1 MEKNDNKR
9 QIARTLF
16 VQGGMTQKEIA
27 SKLEVTEQ
35 TISRWSKKDHWDE
48 LKKNVMSG
56 KQEILRS
63 LYTELQ
69 KLQNIIE
76 AQGGVADSKQAD
88 IRRKLIT
95 DIRQLETRYSVS
107 QTVQIGMDFCE
118 FLKEIDF
125 ELAGKI
131 SKYYQSFIDEQ
142 IEKQKWQKE
151 SESPV
156 IENILSCFVSIA
168 TISRTLHQSIHTR
181 HQHNDCAVWL
191 CLKPIQK
198 NGSSIISRTIVLLNM
213 RSSIK
218 QLRSDCYRMQSGL
231 RSALGRVSWQRQ
243 HEL

>member
-35 TISRWSKKDHWDE
+35 TISRWAKKDHWDE

-69 KLQNIIE
+69 KLQTIIE
-76 AQGGVADSKQAD
+76 EDGGVADSKQAD

-95 DIRQLETRYSVS
+95 DIRQLETRFSVS
-107 QTVQIGMDFCE
+107 QTVQVGMDFCE

-131 SKYYQSFIDEQ
+131 SQYFQAFIDEQ
-142 IEKQKWQKE
+142 IDKQKWQKE
-151 SESPV
+151 
-156 IENILSCFVSIA
+156 
-168 TISRTLHQSIHTR
+168 
-181 HQHNDCAVWL
+181 
-191 CLKPIQK
+191 
-198 NGSSIISRTIVLLNM
+198 
-213 RSSIK
+213 
-218 QLRSDCYRMQSGL
+218 
-231 RSALGRVSWQRQ
+231 
-243 HEL
+243 

>member
-1 MEKNDNKR
+1 MEKNENKR

-35 TISRWSKKDHWDE
+35 TISRWAKKDHWDE

-69 KLQNIIE
+69 KLQTIIE
-76 AQGGVADSKQAD
+76 ENGGVADSKQAD

-125 ELAGKI
+125 DLAGKI
-131 SKYYQSFIDEQ
+131 SRYFQSFIDEQ

-151 SESPV
+151 
-156 IENILSCFVSIA
+156 
-168 TISRTLHQSIHTR
+168 
-181 HQHNDCAVWL
+181 
-191 CLKPIQK
+191 
-198 NGSSIISRTIVLLNM
+198 
-213 RSSIK
+213 
-218 QLRSDCYRMQSGL
+218 
-231 RSALGRVSWQRQ
+231 
-243 HEL
+243 

>member
-69 KLQNIIE
+69 KLQSIIE
-76 AQGGVADSKQAD
+76 ENGGVADSKQAD

-125 ELAGKI
+125 DLAGKI
-131 SKYYQSFIDEQ
+131 SRYFQSFIDEQ

-151 SESPV
+151 
-156 IENILSCFVSIA
+156 
-168 TISRTLHQSIHTR
+168 
-181 HQHNDCAVWL
+181 
-191 CLKPIQK
+191 
-198 NGSSIISRTIVLLNM
+198 
-213 RSSIK
+213 
-218 QLRSDCYRMQSGL
+218 
-231 RSALGRVSWQRQ
+231 
-243 HEL
+243 

>member
-35 TISRWSKKDHWDE
+35 TISRWAKKDHWDE

-69 KLQNIIE
+69 KLQTIIE
-76 AQGGVADSKQAD
+76 EKGGVADSKQAD

-125 ELAGKI
+125 DLAGKI
-131 SKYYQSFIDEQ
+131 SRHFQSFIDEQ

-151 SESPV
+151 
-156 IENILSCFVSIA
+156 
-168 TISRTLHQSIHTR
+168 
-181 HQHNDCAVWL
+181 
-191 CLKPIQK
+191 
-198 NGSSIISRTIVLLNM
+198 
-213 RSSIK
+213 
-218 QLRSDCYRMQSGL
+218 
-231 RSALGRVSWQRQ
+231 
-243 HEL
+243 

>member
-56 KQEILRS
+56 KQEILRN

-69 KLQNIIE
+69 KLQSIIE
-76 AQGGVADSKQAD
+76 ENGGVADSKQAD

-125 ELAGKI
+125 DLAGKI
-131 SKYYQSFIDEQ
+131 SRYFQSFIDEQ

-151 SESPV
+151 
-156 IENILSCFVSIA
+156 
-168 TISRTLHQSIHTR
+168 
-181 HQHNDCAVWL
+181 
-191 CLKPIQK
+191 
-198 NGSSIISRTIVLLNM
+198 
-213 RSSIK
+213 
-218 QLRSDCYRMQSGL
+218 
-231 RSALGRVSWQRQ
+231 
-243 HEL
+243 

>member
-35 TISRWSKKDHWDE
+35 TISRWAKKDHWDE

-69 KLQNIIE
+69 KLQTIIE
-76 AQGGVADSKQAD
+76 ENGGVADSKQAD

-125 ELAGKI
+125 DLAGKT
-131 SKYYQSFIDEQ
+131 SRYFQSFIDEQ

-151 SESPV
+151 
-156 IENILSCFVSIA
+156 
-168 TISRTLHQSIHTR
+168 
-181 HQHNDCAVWL
+181 
-191 CLKPIQK
+191 
-198 NGSSIISRTIVLLNM
+198 
-213 RSSIK
+213 
-218 QLRSDCYRMQSGL
+218 
-231 RSALGRVSWQRQ
+231 
-243 HEL
+243 

>member
-35 TISRWSKKDHWDE
+35 TISRWAKKDHWDE
-48 LKKNVMSG
+48 LKKNLMSG

-69 KLQNIIE
+69 KLQTIIE
-76 AQGGVADSKQAD
+76 ENGGVADSKKAD

-95 DIRQLETRYSVS
+95 DIRQLETHYSVS
-107 QTVQIGMDFCE
+107 QTVQVGMGFCE

-131 SKYYQSFIDEQ
+131 SQYFQAFIDEQ

-151 SESPV
+151 
-156 IENILSCFVSIA
+156 
-168 TISRTLHQSIHTR
+168 
-181 HQHNDCAVWL
+181 
-191 CLKPIQK
+191 
-198 NGSSIISRTIVLLNM
+198 
-213 RSSIK
+213 
-218 QLRSDCYRMQSGL
+218 
-231 RSALGRVSWQRQ
+231 
-243 HEL
+243 

>member
-35 TISRWSKKDHWDE
+35 TISRWAKKDHWDE
-48 LKKNVMSG
+48 LKKNLMSG

-69 KLQNIIE
+69 KLQTIIE
-76 AQGGVADSKQAD
+76 ENGGVADSKQAD

-107 QTVQIGMDFCE
+107 QTVQVGMDFCE

-131 SKYYQSFIDEQ
+131 SQYFQAFIDEQ

-151 SESPV
+151 
-156 IENILSCFVSIA
+156 
-168 TISRTLHQSIHTR
+168 
-181 HQHNDCAVWL
+181 
-191 CLKPIQK
+191 
-198 NGSSIISRTIVLLNM
+198 
-213 RSSIK
+213 
-218 QLRSDCYRMQSGL
+218 
-231 RSALGRVSWQRQ
+231 
-243 HEL
+243 

>member
-1 MEKNDNKR
+1 MEKNENKR

-35 TISRWSKKDHWDE
+35 TISRWAKKDHWDE

-69 KLQNIIE
+69 KLQTIIE
-76 AQGGVADSKQAD
+76 GNGGVADSKQAD

-125 ELAGKI
+125 DLAGKI
-131 SKYYQSFIDEQ
+131 SGYFQSFIDEQ

-151 SESPV
+151 
-156 IENILSCFVSIA
+156 
-168 TISRTLHQSIHTR
+168 
-181 HQHNDCAVWL
+181 
-191 CLKPIQK
+191 
-198 NGSSIISRTIVLLNM
+198 
-213 RSSIK
+213 
-218 QLRSDCYRMQSGL
+218 
-231 RSALGRVSWQRQ
+231 
-243 HEL
+243 

>member
-35 TISRWSKKDHWDE
+35 TISRWAKKDHWDE
-48 LKKNVMSG
+48 LKKNLMSG

-69 KLQNIIE
+69 KLQTLIKEND
-76 AQGGVADSKQAD
+76 GVADSKQAD

-125 ELAGKI
+125 NLAGKI
-131 SKYYQSFIDEQ
+131 SQYFQAFIDEQ

-151 SESPV
+151 
-156 IENILSCFVSIA
+156 
-168 TISRTLHQSIHTR
+168 
-181 HQHNDCAVWL
+181 
-191 CLKPIQK
+191 
-198 NGSSIISRTIVLLNM
+198 
-213 RSSIK
+213 
-218 QLRSDCYRMQSGL
+218 
-231 RSALGRVSWQRQ
+231 
-243 HEL
+243 

>member
-35 TISRWSKKDHWDE
+35 TISRWAKKDHWDE

-69 KLQNIIE
+69 KLQTIIE
-76 AQGGVADSKQAD
+76 ENSGVADSKQAD

-125 ELAGKI
+125 DLAGKI
-131 SKYYQSFIDEQ
+131 SRYFQSFIDEQ

-151 SESPV
+151 
-156 IENILSCFVSIA
+156 
-168 TISRTLHQSIHTR
+168 
-181 HQHNDCAVWL
+181 
-191 CLKPIQK
+191 
-198 NGSSIISRTIVLLNM
+198 
-213 RSSIK
+213 
-218 QLRSDCYRMQSGL
+218 
-231 RSALGRVSWQRQ
+231 
-243 HEL
+243 

>member
-35 TISRWSKKDHWDE
+35 TISRWAKKDHWDE
-48 LKKNVMSG
+48 LKKNLMSG

-69 KLQNIIE
+69 KLQTIIE
-76 AQGGVADSKQAD
+76 EDGGVADSKQAD

-107 QTVQIGMDFCE
+107 QTVQVGMDFCE

-131 SKYYQSFIDEQ
+131 SQYFQAFIDEQ

-151 SESPV
+151 
-156 IENILSCFVSIA
+156 
-168 TISRTLHQSIHTR
+168 
-181 HQHNDCAVWL
+181 
-191 CLKPIQK
+191 
-198 NGSSIISRTIVLLNM
+198 
-213 RSSIK
+213 
-218 QLRSDCYRMQSGL
+218 
-231 RSALGRVSWQRQ
+231 
-243 HEL
+243 

>member
-63 LYTELQ
+63 LYSELQ

-76 AQGGVADSKQAD
+76 TQGGVADSKQAD

-151 SESPV
+151 
-156 IENILSCFVSIA
+156 
-168 TISRTLHQSIHTR
+168 
-181 HQHNDCAVWL
+181 
-191 CLKPIQK
+191 
-198 NGSSIISRTIVLLNM
+198 
-213 RSSIK
+213 
-218 QLRSDCYRMQSGL
+218 
-231 RSALGRVSWQRQ
+231 
-243 HEL
+243 

>member
-76 AQGGVADSKQAD
+76 AQGGVANSKQAD

-151 SESPV
+151 
-156 IENILSCFVSIA
+156 
-168 TISRTLHQSIHTR
+168 
-181 HQHNDCAVWL
+181 
-191 CLKPIQK
+191 
-198 NGSSIISRTIVLLNM
+198 
-213 RSSIK
+213 
-218 QLRSDCYRMQSGL
+218 
-231 RSALGRVSWQRQ
+231 
-243 HEL
+243 

>member
-35 TISRWSKKDHWDE
+35 TISRWAKKDHWDE
-48 LKKNVMSG
+48 LKKNLMSG

-69 KLQNIIE
+69 KLQTIIE
-76 AQGGVADSKQAD
+76 ENGGVADSKQAD

-107 QTVQIGMDFCE
+107 QTVQVGMGFCE

-131 SKYYQSFIDEQ
+131 SQYFQAFIDEQ

-151 SESPV
+151 
-156 IENILSCFVSIA
+156 
-168 TISRTLHQSIHTR
+168 
-181 HQHNDCAVWL
+181 
-191 CLKPIQK
+191 
-198 NGSSIISRTIVLLNM
+198 
-213 RSSIK
+213 
-218 QLRSDCYRMQSGL
+218 
-231 RSALGRVSWQRQ
+231 
-243 HEL
+243 

>member
-35 TISRWSKKDHWDE
+35 TISRWAKKDHWDE
-48 LKKNVMSG
+48 LKKNLMSG

-69 KLQNIIE
+69 KLQTIIE
-76 AQGGVADSKQAD
+76 ENGGVADSKQAD

-95 DIRQLETRYSVS
+95 DIRQLETRFSVS
-107 QTVQIGMDFCE
+107 QTVQVGMDFCE

-131 SKYYQSFIDEQ
+131 SQYFQAFIDEQ

-151 SESPV
+151 
-156 IENILSCFVSIA
+156 
-168 TISRTLHQSIHTR
+168 
-181 HQHNDCAVWL
+181 
-191 CLKPIQK
+191 
-198 NGSSIISRTIVLLNM
+198 
-213 RSSIK
+213 
-218 QLRSDCYRMQSGL
+218 
-231 RSALGRVSWQRQ
+231 
-243 HEL
+243 

>member
-1 MEKNDNKR
+1 MEKNENKR

-35 TISRWSKKDHWDE
+35 TISRWAKKDHWDE
-48 LKKNVMSG
+48 LKKNLMSG

-69 KLQNIIE
+69 KLQTIIE
-76 AQGGVADSKQAD
+76 ENGGVADSKQAD

-107 QTVQIGMDFCE
+107 QTVQVGMDFCE

-131 SKYYQSFIDEQ
+131 SQYFQAFIDEQ

-151 SESPV
+151 
-156 IENILSCFVSIA
+156 
-168 TISRTLHQSIHTR
+168 
-181 HQHNDCAVWL
+181 
-191 CLKPIQK
+191 
-198 NGSSIISRTIVLLNM
+198 
-213 RSSIK
+213 
-218 QLRSDCYRMQSGL
+218 
-231 RSALGRVSWQRQ
+231 
-243 HEL
+243 

>member
-35 TISRWSKKDHWDE
+35 TISRWSKKDNWDE

-69 KLQNIIE
+69 KLQSIIE
-76 AQGGVADSKQAD
+76 ENGGVADSKQAD

-125 ELAGKI
+125 DLAGKI
-131 SKYYQSFIDEQ
+131 SRYFQSFIDEQ

-151 SESPV
+151 
-156 IENILSCFVSIA
+156 
-168 TISRTLHQSIHTR
+168 
-181 HQHNDCAVWL
+181 
-191 CLKPIQK
+191 
-198 NGSSIISRTIVLLNM
+198 
-213 RSSIK
+213 
-218 QLRSDCYRMQSGL
+218 
-231 RSALGRVSWQRQ
+231 
-243 HEL
+243 

>member
-56 KQEILRS
+56 KQEILRT

-76 AQGGVADSKQAD
+76 DQGGVADSKQAD

-151 SESPV
+151 
-156 IENILSCFVSIA
+156 
-168 TISRTLHQSIHTR
+168 
-181 HQHNDCAVWL
+181 
-191 CLKPIQK
+191 
-198 NGSSIISRTIVLLNM
+198 
-213 RSSIK
+213 
-218 QLRSDCYRMQSGL
+218 
-231 RSALGRVSWQRQ
+231 
-243 HEL
+243 

>member
-35 TISRWSKKDHWDE
+35 TISRWAKKDHWDE

-69 KLQNIIE
+69 KLQTIIE
-76 AQGGVADSKQAD
+76 EDGGVADSKQAD

-95 DIRQLETRYSVS
+95 DIRQLETRFSVS
-107 QTVQIGMDFCE
+107 QTVQVGMDFCE

-131 SKYYQSFIDEQ
+131 SQYFQAFIDEQ

-151 SESPV
+151 
-156 IENILSCFVSIA
+156 
-168 TISRTLHQSIHTR
+168 
-181 HQHNDCAVWL
+181 
-191 CLKPIQK
+191 
-198 NGSSIISRTIVLLNM
+198 
-213 RSSIK
+213 
-218 QLRSDCYRMQSGL
+218 
-231 RSALGRVSWQRQ
+231 
-243 HEL
+243 

>member
-56 KQEILRS
+56 KQEILRN

-69 KLQNIIE
+69 KLQSIIE
-76 AQGGVADSKQAD
+76 ENGGVADSKQAD

-107 QTVQIGMDFCE
+107 QTVPIGMDFCE

-125 ELAGKI
+125 DLAGKI
-131 SKYYQSFIDEQ
+131 SRYFQSFIDEQ

-151 SESPV
+151 
-156 IENILSCFVSIA
+156 
-168 TISRTLHQSIHTR
+168 
-181 HQHNDCAVWL
+181 
-191 CLKPIQK
+191 
-198 NGSSIISRTIVLLNM
+198 
-213 RSSIK
+213 
-218 QLRSDCYRMQSGL
+218 
-231 RSALGRVSWQRQ
+231 
-243 HEL
+243 

>member
-35 TISRWSKKDHWDE
+35 TISRWAKKDHWDE

-69 KLQNIIE
+69 KLQTIIE
-76 AQGGVADSKQAD
+76 ENGGVADSKQAD

-125 ELAGKI
+125 DLAGKI
-131 SKYYQSFIDEQ
+131 SRYFQSFIDEQ

-151 SESPV
+151 
-156 IENILSCFVSIA
+156 
-168 TISRTLHQSIHTR
+168 
-181 HQHNDCAVWL
+181 
-191 CLKPIQK
+191 
-198 NGSSIISRTIVLLNM
+198 
-213 RSSIK
+213 
-218 QLRSDCYRMQSGL
+218 
-231 RSALGRVSWQRQ
+231 
-243 HEL
+243 

>member
-1 MEKNDNKR
+1 MENNDNKR

-35 TISRWSKKDHWDE
+35 TISRWAKKDHWDE
-48 LKKNVMSG
+48 LKKNLMSG

-69 KLQNIIE
+69 KLQTIIE
-76 AQGGVADSKQAD
+76 ENGGVADSKQAD

-107 QTVQIGMDFCE
+107 QTVQVGMDFCE

-131 SKYYQSFIDEQ
+131 SQYFQAFIDEQ

-151 SESPV
+151 
-156 IENILSCFVSIA
+156 
-168 TISRTLHQSIHTR
+168 
-181 HQHNDCAVWL
+181 
-191 CLKPIQK
+191 
-198 NGSSIISRTIVLLNM
+198 
-213 RSSIK
+213 
-218 QLRSDCYRMQSGL
+218 
-231 RSALGRVSWQRQ
+231 
-243 HEL
+243 

>member
-35 TISRWSKKDHWDE
+35 TISRWAKKDHWDE

-69 KLQNIIE
+69 KLQTIIE
-76 AQGGVADSKQAD
+76 EDGGVADSKQAD

-107 QTVQIGMDFCE
+107 QTVQVGMDFCE

-131 SKYYQSFIDEQ
+131 SQYFQAFIDEQ
-142 IEKQKWQKE
+142 IEKQKWQRE
-151 SESPV
+151 
-156 IENILSCFVSIA
+156 
-168 TISRTLHQSIHTR
+168 
-181 HQHNDCAVWL
+181 
-191 CLKPIQK
+191 
-198 NGSSIISRTIVLLNM
+198 
-213 RSSIK
+213 
-218 QLRSDCYRMQSGL
+218 
-231 RSALGRVSWQRQ
+231 
-243 HEL
+243 

>member
-35 TISRWSKKDHWDE
+35 TISRWAKKDHWDE

-69 KLQNIIE
+69 KLQTIIE
-76 AQGGVADSKQAD
+76 EDGGVADSKQAD

-107 QTVQIGMDFCE
+107 QTVQVGMDFCE

-131 SKYYQSFIDEQ
+131 SQYFQAFIDEQ

-151 SESPV
+151 
-156 IENILSCFVSIA
+156 
-168 TISRTLHQSIHTR
+168 
-181 HQHNDCAVWL
+181 
-191 CLKPIQK
+191 
-198 NGSSIISRTIVLLNM
+198 
-213 RSSIK
+213 
-218 QLRSDCYRMQSGL
+218 
-231 RSALGRVSWQRQ
+231 
-243 HEL
+243 

>member
-35 TISRWSKKDHWDE
+35 TISRWAKKDHWDE

-56 KQEILRS
+56 KQETLRS

-69 KLQNIIE
+69 ELQTIIE
-76 AQGGVADSKQAD
+76 ENGGVADSKQAD

-125 ELAGKI
+125 DLAGKI
-131 SKYYQSFIDEQ
+131 SRYFQSFIDEQ

-151 SESPV
+151 
-156 IENILSCFVSIA
+156 
-168 TISRTLHQSIHTR
+168 
-181 HQHNDCAVWL
+181 
-191 CLKPIQK
+191 
-198 NGSSIISRTIVLLNM
+198 
-213 RSSIK
+213 
-218 QLRSDCYRMQSGL
+218 
-231 RSALGRVSWQRQ
+231 
-243 HEL
+243 

>member
-69 KLQNIIE
+69 KLQSIIE
-76 AQGGVADSKQAD
+76 EDGGVANSKQAD

-125 ELAGKI
+125 DLAGKI
-131 SKYYQSFIDEQ
+131 SRYFQSFIDEQ

-151 SESPV
+151 
-156 IENILSCFVSIA
+156 
-168 TISRTLHQSIHTR
+168 
-181 HQHNDCAVWL
+181 
-191 CLKPIQK
+191 
-198 NGSSIISRTIVLLNM
+198 
-213 RSSIK
+213 
-218 QLRSDCYRMQSGL
+218 
-231 RSALGRVSWQRQ
+231 
-243 HEL
+243 

>member
-69 KLQNIIE
+69 KLQSIIE
-76 AQGGVADSKQAD
+76 GNGGVADSKQAD

-125 ELAGKI
+125 DLAGKI
-131 SKYYQSFIDEQ
+131 SRYFQSFIDEQ

-151 SESPV
+151 
-156 IENILSCFVSIA
+156 
-168 TISRTLHQSIHTR
+168 
-181 HQHNDCAVWL
+181 
-191 CLKPIQK
+191 
-198 NGSSIISRTIVLLNM
+198 
-213 RSSIK
+213 
-218 QLRSDCYRMQSGL
+218 
-231 RSALGRVSWQRQ
+231 
-243 HEL
+243 

>member
-35 TISRWSKKDHWDE
+35 TISRWAKKDHWDE

-69 KLQNIIE
+69 KLQTIIE
-76 AQGGVADSKQAD
+76 EDGGVADSKQAD

-107 QTVQIGMDFCE
+107 QTVQVGMDFCE

-131 SKYYQSFIDEQ
+131 SQCFQAFIDEQ

-151 SESPV
+151 
-156 IENILSCFVSIA
+156 
-168 TISRTLHQSIHTR
+168 
-181 HQHNDCAVWL
+181 
-191 CLKPIQK
+191 
-198 NGSSIISRTIVLLNM
+198 
-213 RSSIK
+213 
-218 QLRSDCYRMQSGL
+218 
-231 RSALGRVSWQRQ
+231 
-243 HEL
+243 

>member
-35 TISRWSKKDHWDE
+35 TISRWAKKDHWDE
-48 LKKNVMSG
+48 LKKNLMSG

-69 KLQNIIE
+69 KLQTIIE
-76 AQGGVADSKQAD
+76 ENGGVADSKKAD

-95 DIRQLETRYSVS
+95 DIRQLETRFSVS
-107 QTVQIGMDFCE
+107 QTVQVGMDFCE

-131 SKYYQSFIDEQ
+131 SQYFQAFIDEQ

-151 SESPV
+151 
-156 IENILSCFVSIA
+156 
-168 TISRTLHQSIHTR
+168 
-181 HQHNDCAVWL
+181 
-191 CLKPIQK
+191 
-198 NGSSIISRTIVLLNM
+198 
-213 RSSIK
+213 
-218 QLRSDCYRMQSGL
+218 
-231 RSALGRVSWQRQ
+231 
-243 HEL
+243 

>member
-35 TISRWSKKDHWDE
+35 TISRWAKKDHWDE

-69 KLQNIIE
+69 KLQTIIE
-76 AQGGVADSKQAD
+76 EDGGVADSKQAD

-107 QTVQIGMDFCE
+107 QTVQVGMDFCE

-131 SKYYQSFIDEQ
+131 SQYFQAFIDEQ
-142 IEKQKWQKE
+142 IDKQKWQKE
-151 SESPV
+151 
-156 IENILSCFVSIA
+156 
-168 TISRTLHQSIHTR
+168 
-181 HQHNDCAVWL
+181 
-191 CLKPIQK
+191 
-198 NGSSIISRTIVLLNM
+198 
-213 RSSIK
+213 
-218 QLRSDCYRMQSGL
+218 
-231 RSALGRVSWQRQ
+231 
-243 HEL
+243 